1 MSRSSMSR
9 LEADPRLQVV
19 HSAAPVA
26 GDPVPPGAAVNS
38 QADITAL
45 LASSD

>member
-1 MSRSSMSR
+1 MPRSSMSR

-26 GDPVPPGAAVNS
+26 ADPVPPSAAVNS
-38 QADITAL
+38 QADIVAL
-45 LASSD
+45 LASFD